1 MSGSCEIGAAVE
13 IVGMN
18 EASATLV
25 ERLAVHDK
33 KDAVLSAGH

>member
-1 MSGSCEIGAAVE
+1 VG

-25 ERLAVHDK
+25 SRLAVHDK
-33 KDAVLSAGH
+33 PGAMELAPGH

>member
-1 MSGSCEIGAAVE
+1 VSGSCKIGAAVE
-13 IVGMN
+13 ISGMN

-33 KDAVLSAGH
+33 KGAVLSTGH